1 MFNSDRERFDIGS
14 MTSAL
19 RLHPDDFAMQGR
31 HVLHLAT
38 GLRFTFGPTDRT
50 AILSFRQPRPISL
63 LRFHP
68 KDQPDL
74 YQAFVHWYSSYWQII
89 EQNERAASPF
99 APHGWRH
106 VRRKIK
112 DLLRRFLNTPD
123 LPIIP
128 GA

>member
-1 MFNSDRERFDIGS
+1 MLNSDRERFDIGS
-14 MTSAL
+14 VTSAL

-31 HVLHLAT
+31 HVLHLST
-38 GLRFTFGPTDRT
+38 GLQFTFEPTDRT
-50 AILSFRQPRPISL
+50 AILNFRQARRISL

-74 YQAFVHWYSSYWQII
+74 YQAFEQWHSSYWQII
-89 EQNERAASPF
+89 KRNEGADSPF
-99 APHGWRH
+99 VPRGWKRL
-106 VRRKIK
+106 RRKIK
-112 DLLRRFLNTPD
+112 DALLRSWNTPD